1 MGPNAVNGLSPNR
14 CAADVERARGLGQTQ
29 GSVNCGS
36 HTTLIST
43 MPPLIQTL
51 RIENEHG
58 RQLALEV
65 MRAIY
70 RDEKNW
76 VQADEKLVAEEE
88 IKDPNISWFVVISDG
103 RPAGVVRVL
112 YEPPVDLY
120 HSYGMKFIDQG
131 EDVEAL
137 LRRSRIAEVGRFAVL
152 PEHRRGVLVAVALM
166 RAAARETV
174 ERQFTHYITD
184 VFEGEKHSPY
194 DFHTRV
200 MGFQLIATHDTG
212 ELNCSNRRLT
222 MLLDIRSTYWRLRA
236 DKSWV
241 FRYLTEGWEP
251 GLHELMQETNRPAA
265 SVLAPATAR

>member
-1 MGPNAVNGLSPNR
+1 
-14 CAADVERARGLGQTQ
+14 
-29 GSVNCGS
+29 
-36 HTTLIST
+36 

-76 VQADEKLVAEEE
+76 VQADEKLVAREE
-88 IKDPNISWFVVISDG
+88 ITDPSISWFVVISDG
-103 RPAGVVRVL
+103 RPAGVLRVL
-112 YEPPVDLY
+112 YEPPLDLY
-120 HSYGMKFIDQG
+120 HTYGLKFVNEGLDI
-131 EDVEAL
+131 EAL
-137 LRRSRIAEVGRFAVL
+137 LRRSRIAEIGRFAVL
-152 PEHRRGVLVAVALM
+152 PEHRRSVLVAVALM

-174 ERQFTHYITD
+174 ERQFSHYITD

-194 DFHTRV
+194 EFHTRV

-212 ELNCSNRRLT
+212 ELNCPNRRLT
-222 MLLDIRSTYWRLRA
+222 MLLDIRSAYHRLQEE
-236 DKSWV
+236 KSWA

-251 GLHELMQETNRPAA
+251 RLHELMQQPARPVAT
-265 SVLAPATAR
+265 VLVPATAL

>member
-1 MGPNAVNGLSPNR
+1 
-14 CAADVERARGLGQTQ
+14 
-29 GSVNCGS
+29 
-36 HTTLIST
+36 
-43 MPPLIQTL
+43 MPPLMQTL

-76 VQADEKLVAEEE
+76 VRDDEKLVAREE
-88 IKDPNISWFVVISDG
+88 ITDPNISWFVVVSDG

-120 HSYGMKFIDQG
+120 HSYGMKFLDQG

-174 ERQFTHYITD
+174 EREFSHYITD

-194 DFHTRV
+194 EFHTRV

-212 ELNCSNRRLT
+212 ELNCPNRRLT

-251 GLHELMQETNRPAA
+251 RMHALMLEPGRPAGT
-265 SVLAPATAR
+265 PADQPKAATVGQPVEVV

>member
-1 MGPNAVNGLSPNR
+1 
-14 CAADVERARGLGQTQ
+14 
-29 GSVNCGS
+29 
-36 HTTLIST
+36 

-76 VQADEKLVAEEE
+76 VQADESLVAREE
-88 IKDPNISWFVVISDG
+88 ITDPNISWFVVISDG

-120 HSYGMKFIDQG
+120 HSYGMKVLDQG
-131 EDVEAL
+131 QDIEAL

-152 PEHRRGVLVAVALM
+152 PEHRRSVLVAVALM

-174 ERQFTHYITD
+174 EREFSHYITD

-194 DFHTRV
+194 EFHTRV

-212 ELNCSNRRLT
+212 ELNCPNRRLT
-222 MLLDIRSTYWRLRA
+222 MLLDIRSAYHRLQEE
-236 DKSWV
+236 KSWA

-251 GLHELMQETNRPAA
+251 RLHELMREPGRP
-265 SVLAPATAR
+265 VGTLADQATATAVGRPVVTV